1 VQGRCGHH
9 RRGYTGCSAALHL
22 AEAGKQAIVLEAT
35 EIGFGGAGRNVG
47 LVNAGLW
54 VMPSDIPG
62 LLGETYGER
71 ILEQLG
77 QAPRMVYGIVDKYG
91 IECQATPNST
101 LHVAVGA
108 KGWTKSPAGRA
119 NGKCA
124 GPMSNCSTRNR
135 RARRWARRPIPAP
148 CATGAGTIQPLAYVR
163 GLARAA
169 SEQGARFFTRSAATG
184 YEDLGHAW
192 KVTTATGSVTA
203 PHVIVASDAY
213 AQNVWTQ
220 LRSEQVYLPYF
231 NLATRPLSDTM
242 RQVILPNLEG
252 VWDTRSVLS
261 SYRFDTSGRLVFG
274 SVGALRGPGAMIH
287 RDWSK
292 REMRRL
298 FPQLAG
304 VGFEHEWYGWI
315 GMTDDAVPRF
325 HRLARNIHSI
335 SGYNGRGIAPDTT
348 FGRDLARL
356 IPGDMAA
363 EDFSLPLSIPAV
375 LRYVWQRKP
384 STNTAR
390 SRPISSAPA
399 ELRPTQGNVHVPIRC
414 RRNDRPARTPAGRSR
429 DVPRRCDRGDFA
441 RDRRDHREC
450 RRNHAR
456 AGRCRHCAEQAGL
469 CPVAQGARAP
479 SRRIRPP
486 AGRGTA
492 RGQGRSGRAG
502 FDRVGKVKSEGLGE
516 VQEMID
522 ICDFA
527 VGLSRQLQG
536 LPSPSERAGHRM
548 MEQWHPIGP
557 VGVISAFNFPVAVWA
572 WNAALALVCGDS
584 VIWKPSEK
592 TR

>member
-1 VQGRCGHH
+1 MNNDARTHGLWEASAPPAIPTTTLYGDCKADVVIIGA
-9 RRGYTGCSAALHL
+9 GYTGCSAALHL

-108 KGWTKSPAGRA
+108 KGLDEITS
-119 NGKCA
+119 
-124 GPMSNCSTRNR
+124 
-135 RARRWARRPIPAP
+135 RAREWKMRGADVELLDAEQTRKAVGSAAYTGALRDRR
-148 CATGAGTIQPLAYVR
+148 AGTIQPLAYVR

-242 RQVILPNLEG
+242 RQMILPNLEG

-335 SGYNGRGIAPDTT
+335 SGYNGRGIAPGTT

-356 IPGDMAA
+356 ILGDMAA
-363 EDFSLPLSIPAV
+363 EDFSLPLSIPGRPS
-375 LRYVWQRKP
+375 LRLAKEAIYEYGALATHLV
-384 STNTAR
+384 
-390 SRPISSAPA
+390 
-399 ELRPTQGNVHVPIRC
+399 
-414 RRNDRPARTPAGRSR
+414 
-429 DVPRRCDRGDFA
+429 
-441 RDRRDHREC
+441 
-450 RRNHAR
+450 
-456 AGRCRHCAEQAGL
+456 
-469 CPVAQGARAP
+469 GAR
-479 SRRIRPP
+479 
-486 AGRGTA
+486 
-492 RGQGRSGRAG
+492 
-502 FDRVGKVKSEGLGE
+502 
-516 VQEMID
+516 
-522 ICDFA
+522 
-527 VGLSRQLQG
+527 
-536 LPSPSERAGHRM
+536 
-548 MEQWHPIGP
+548 
-557 VGVISAFNFPVAVWA
+557 
-572 WNAALALVCGDS
+572 
-584 VIWKPSEK
+584 
-592 TR
+592 